1 MTAVAD
7 DLRRWLKGEPVMAR
21 RGQPTSIVSRRPKKR
36 NLRIIIGA
44 AILAA
49 IGAAILLLR

>member
-21 RGQPTSIVSRRPKKR
+21 RGQSMSIVSHRPKKR